1 MHRCQED
8 DGRVQVLMVERPSS
22 LKLWNKQRIHRN
34 GSDQYI
40 KNYYK
45 MCHVMMEYLFKEL
58 KQSVVRKS
66 SSRKKV
72 LSFIEK
78 EQFYSCYMRF
88 GATLMCGTISVH
100 VTLVVLFVFIKAN
113 GEELGLQTVFE

>member
-1 MHRCQED
+1 MSRY
-8 DGRVQVLMVERPSS
+8 DGIFV
-22 LKLWNKQRIHRN
+22 QRIKAI
-34 GSDQYI
+34 SSE
-40 KNYYK
+40 K
-45 MCHVMMEYLFKEL
+45 
-58 KQSVVRKS
+58 KQLSQESVI
-66 SSRKKV
+66 
-72 LSFIEK
+72 LIEK

>member
-1 MHRCQED
+1 
-8 DGRVQVLMVERPSS
+8 
-22 LKLWNKQRIHRN
+22 
-34 GSDQYI
+34 
-40 KNYYK
+40 
-45 MCHVMMEYLFKEL
+45 MMEYLFKEL

-72 LSFIEK
+72 LSL
-78 EQFYSCYMRF
+78 SRRNSSTPVTCTGVHMRF